1 MADLEE
7 EEKLIETAF
16 AEHRR
21 STLDRIELA
30 DVRAALSRAQHRRRL
45 RYALVLVALLAIAA
59 VVVGLVLTLG

>member
-30 DVRAALSRAQHRRRL
+30 DVRAALAQAQRRRRL
-45 RYALVLVALLAIAA
+45 RYALVLLALLVLAA
-59 VVVGLVLTLG
+59 VVVLVLVLA